1 MMTTQRRS
9 IWETH
14 CYAILRL
21 YMTLVGIWPYHTI
34 GTKCLRF
41 VTTFTFSFS
50 ILIPQVLYL
59 LNGSI
64 GIDDIFEC
72 VASMAI
78 TILLS
83 FKLVLM
89 MINDKKIK
97 ACFKRIEEDW
107 LSLNTDTEKAIL
119 RQYTEYG
126 QYLTKFYAIIMLVPA
141 LSHILRPFI
150 MTLLKNDIENIT
162 KSWIP
167 GASKLP
173 YRVEYGEKLN
183 QHFYLIMLHCCLAV
197 FAHLIATVAV
207 NGFYYT
213 AIQHACGMFSIIGH
227 MLENIGKNDDANF
240 HLEVKKVKD
249 DNYNMALN
257 CLRRHLRVLEF
268 AKLIESIFTNM
279 FLLSVNM
286 YMLVGSLCGIQVIMN
301 LNNSGNIAAPLTVYF
316 AQLAHLF
323 LQFWQ
328 GQFLL
333 SFSDVP
339 YESICRGRWYCTSRK
354 CKKILLLIMSRTM
367 LPCKITAGKI
377 MTLSI
382 ESFSAVLKTSIS
394 YFTVLRSFQ

>member
-1 MMTTQRRS
+1 MKTQRS
-9 IWETH
+9 IWQTH
-14 CYAILRL
+14 YYAGLRM

-34 GTKCLRF
+34 GTKCLHF
-41 VTTFTFSFS
+41 VTMFTFCFS

-59 LNGSI
+59 LNGL
-64 GIDDIFEC
+64 IDLDDVFEC
-72 VASMAI
+72 VPSMAI
-78 TILLS
+78 TIVFS
-83 FKLVLM
+83 SKLVIM
-89 MINDKKIK
+89 MINNKKVDKR
-97 ACFKRIEEDW
+97 ACFKTIEEDW
-107 LSLNTDTEKAIL
+107 LSLNTDIDKAIL
-119 RQYTEYG
+119 QQYTKYG

-141 LSHILRPFI
+141 LFHILRPFI
-150 MTLLKNDIENIT
+150 TTLLKNDIENIT
-162 KSWIP
+162 KSSIP

-207 NGFYYT
+207 DGFYYT
-213 AIQHACGMFSIIGH
+213 MIQHACGMFSIIGN
-227 MLENIGKNDDANF
+227 MLENIGKNDDDNF
-240 HLEVKKVKD
+240 HLEIKTIKD
-249 DNYNMALN
+249 DNYHMALN

-279 FLLSVNM
+279 FLISVNIN
-286 YMLVGSLCGIQVIMN
+286 MLGGSLCGIRVIMN
-301 LNNSGNIAAPLTVYF
+301 LNNASNIAAPLSVYF

-354 CKKILLLIMSRTM
+354 CRKIFLLIMSRTM

-377 MTLSI
+377 MILSI
-382 ESFSAVLKTSIS
+382 ESFSAVLKTSMS